1 MTISTNK
8 RKRGVWLTN
17 VGRHKLEIARS
28 QQEREDNFGDR
39 YTIEELSGI
48 TGLAPNT
55 INKIIYQ
62 KGSVDRSTLDRYFTS
77 FGSILDSNDYQYSP
91 VLERDAAIGQIDRH
105 PTVKTQSLDW
115 GEAPDVSIFYG
126 RDREL
131 RHLATWIQTDRCR
144 LAAIL
149 GMGGIGKTALVTK
162 LAQQLQPQF
171 TVVVWRSLRNARSLG
186 NLLSDLIQVCS
197 QGQEIA
203 VPGSTIS
210 AQISQLLNHLNQRKC
225 LLILDNV
232 EAILQSG
239 ELSNAGNY
247 QHNYTDYGEFF
258 ERLGTSSHQSSLLL
272 TSREQPSSISY
283 LAADNLPIRIFSL
296 MGLDLVGSDRLFNT
310 KGLSA
315 SIASRS
321 RLVEIYA
328 GNPLALKIVATT
340 IAELFD
346 GNIDQFLATETFIF
360 DEIRQLLDQQF
371 DRLSANEQ
379 IVMYWLAIERQLTPW
394 QDLQAEVVP
403 EIAKINLLETLKS
416 LGRRCLIEQNQG
428 KFTQQGVVI
437 EYVTKRAIERVE
449 RELREWCIPLWC
461 VETATLLGC
470 DEDRIGWIWSL
481 SFSPDGQLLATT
493 GSSDRTVKLWDVA
506 TGDLIHTFSEY
517 ATEVSYVS
525 FSTDGRQLAACSN
538 NGLTHIW
545 DIKSKEI
552 TQTNHNFE
560 GSILSHSPDG
570 QWLAN
575 CNAVVKFWNLTNNS
589 IDRNLLKISP
599 PYDRMN
605 IRGVKGLNPATI
617 SSLKTLGAIDV

>member
-17 VGRHKLEIARS
+17 IGRHKLEIARS

-91 VLERDAAIGQIDRH
+91 VLECDAAIGQIDRQL
-105 PTVKTQSLDW
+105 TVKTKSLDW

-131 RHLATWIQTDRCR
+131 RHLATWVQTDRCR

-162 LAQQLQPQF
+162 LAQQLQSQF

-186 NLLSDLIQVCS
+186 SLLSDLIQVCS

-210 AQISQLLNHLNQRKC
+210 AQISQLLSHLNQRKC

-247 QHNYTDYGEFF
+247 RHNYADYEEFF
-258 ERLGTSSHQSSLLL
+258 ERLGTSLHQSTVLL
-272 TSREQPSSISY
+272 TSREQPSNIGY

-296 MGLDLVGSDRLFNT
+296 MGLDLAGSDRLFDT

-315 SIASRS
+315 SIAGRS
-321 RLVEIYA
+321 RLVEIYT

-346 GNIDQFLATETFIF
+346 GNIDEFLATETFIF

-379 IVMYWLAIERQLTPW
+379 IVMYWLAIERQLNPW
-394 QDLQAEVVP
+394 QVQAEIVP

-437 EYVTKRAIERVE
+437 EYVTERAIDRVE
-449 RELREWCIPLWC
+449 REL
-461 VETATLLGC
+461 
-470 DEDRIGWIWSL
+470 
-481 SFSPDGQLLATT
+481 
-493 GSSDRTVKLWDVA
+493 
-506 TGDLIHTFSEY
+506 
-517 ATEVSYVS
+517 
-525 FSTDGRQLAACSN
+525 
-538 NGLTHIW
+538 
-545 DIKSKEI
+545 
-552 TQTNHNFE
+552 
-560 GSILSHSPDG
+560 
-570 QWLAN
+570 
-575 CNAVVKFWNLTNNS
+575 
-589 IDRNLLKISP
+589 
-599 PYDRMN
+599 
-605 IRGVKGLNPATI
+605 TI
-617 SSLKTLGAIDV
+617 AMC